1 MTQKP
6 DHNNAESNDGDGT
19 TYTMTVVNLKID
31 TPLFRKA
38 AKNLKAVAH
47 PLRQRI
53 LNHVHENKETIV
65 TDLYKKLGL
74 EQSVA
79 SQHLKW
85 LREAGVV
92 TTRRNGKQINY
103 SVNHRRLAELETLAK
118 EITK

>member
-1 MTQKP
+1 MTQKN
-6 DHNNAESNDGDGT
+6 DQHGAEANDGNGSPE
-19 TYTMTVVNLKID
+19 TMVDAALKIN

-53 LNHVHENKETIV
+53 LNHVNEHKETIV

>member
-1 MTQKP
+1 MTSKNDQ
-6 DHNNAESNDGDGT
+6 NNTETNGENGT
-19 TYTMTVVNLKID
+19 LTMTAVTLKID

-53 LNHVHENKETIV
+53 LSHVHENKETIV

>member
-1 MTQKP
+1 MIQK
-6 DHNNAESNDGDGT
+6 NDQNITETNGENGSSDSMVITG
-19 TYTMTVVNLKID
+19 LRID

-53 LNHVHENKETIV
+53 LNHVNEHRETIV